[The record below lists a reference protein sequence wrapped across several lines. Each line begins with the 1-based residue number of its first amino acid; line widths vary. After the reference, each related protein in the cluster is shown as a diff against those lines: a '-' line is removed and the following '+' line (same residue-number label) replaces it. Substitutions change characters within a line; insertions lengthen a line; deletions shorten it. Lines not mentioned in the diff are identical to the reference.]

1 MQVQIDCIC
10 PPKADGAPRHDHDT
24 VTLRERLDFRS
35 VTAIRHGIS
44 LLERD
49 EGTYVSEVLAVL
61 TEGYVLH
68 GIESWSLVDAK
79 GKPLPLSR
87 QAIRETI
94 LADIEVASVVG
105 DAADEM
111 YGPTVLLP
119 LLQRASRSSQ
129 GTPTAPS
136 TSPPTGSSR
145 KPRTP
150 SKQSSTTSSPT
161 DGTDGDFLVA
171 RWRLQLLAD
180 LGVGRLIRQQQR
192 GEDARVQRL
201 RNRAHRNAG

>member
-1 MQVQIDCIC
+1 MKVEIDCIC
-10 PPKADGAPRHDHDT
+10 PPRADGEPRHAQDT
-24 VTLRERLDFRS
+24 VTLRETLDFRS

-44 LLERD
+44 LIERD
-49 EGTYVSEVLAVL
+49 EETYVSEVLAVL

-94 LADIEVASVVG
+94 LSRVDVASVVG

-119 LLQRASRSSQ
+119 LLQRASRSSS
-129 GTPTAPS
+129 GMPMEPS
-136 TSPPTGSSR
+136 TSHPTGSSKR
-145 KPRTP
+145 RRTRSKP
-150 SKQSSTTSSPT
+150 SSTTSSPT
-161 DGTDGDFLVA
+161 DATVTTSPS
-171 RWRLQLLAD
+171 LA
-180 LGVGRLIRQQQR
+180 GVSNSSQTS
-192 GEDARVQRL
+192 ESA
-201 RNRAHRNAG
+201 A